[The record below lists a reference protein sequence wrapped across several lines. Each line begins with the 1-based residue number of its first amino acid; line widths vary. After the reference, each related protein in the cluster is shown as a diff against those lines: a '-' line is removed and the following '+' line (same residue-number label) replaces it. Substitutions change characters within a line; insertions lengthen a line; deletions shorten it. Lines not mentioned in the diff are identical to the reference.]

1 MSVCTDAA
9 GQQTKEEIDRYE
21 NIILYFNEPLG
32 GTCIE
37 RAWGDI
43 KEWTELNCDAFH
55 MQQWLFKDFHIYS
68 WQIEGMDASPCSQ
81 TSA

>member
-43 KEWTELNCDAFH
+43 KE
-55 MQQWLFKDFHIYS
+55 
-68 WQIEGMDASPCSQ
+68 
-81 TSA
+81 